1 MLNKTNSLG
10 LVICL
15 AAFSI
20 LLGGCTKP
28 ETPTAGEPTA
38 KDTAGLPPAQPAKPA
53 VVYYDELY
61 VDAEAE
67 PDEGEP
73 PLNVQFTSIVEDNTG
88 AVECE
93 WDFGDGISC
102 EYPAPTGAPPGS
114 PSVCDSSSPSHVYG
128 AVGPCPC
135 THLPPPSIHSVSTSL
150 WRVR

>member
-93 WDFGDGISC
+93 WDFGDG
-102 EYPAPTGAPPGS
+102 S
-114 PSVCDSSSPSHVYG
+114 PKVKALNPKHTYTIEDDFIV
-128 AVGPCPC
+128 VIEC
-135 THLPPPSIHSVSTSL
+135 TDAKGVQGETEIDVSAYTYD
-150 WRVR
+150 